1 MDKILSYKLRI
12 KNIFKANYTL
22 SAFYFIQLLVIIFV
36 AKSFSLPVSTSYI
49 TRDQLL
55 VNAYGNKAVSAA
67 TAHIFDVNIKSL
79 VVFMLILMVI
89 IYVWLATRYR
99 FNYETDLKREANP
112 VRWIQTGII
121 NGLILVTV
129 GLLAGVYDLVT
140 LVLLF
145 ILPVIAN
152 LILIVKEQLPE
163 QEKLKHNLLTI
174 LKLVFVIL
182 PLAIILCYVLSADIY
197 GTHGISTYFYFLY
210 ATVIIFYAGTLVNQ
224 LLLSKKT
231 KSWKKYIYGEQM
243 YLLLDT
249 VIKTAVIWQIF
260 AGVLH

>member
-55 VNAYGNKAVSAA
+55 SNTNGN
-67 TAHIFDVNIKSL
+67 I
-79 VVFMLILMVI
+79 I

-99 FNYETDLKREANP
+99 YNYETDLKREANP

-152 LILIVKEQLPE
+152 LIFIVKEQLPE